1 MNASAT
7 NVLSILTLIGT
18 IQAHFQRRQAANDV
32 VAQEIARVLSLLTPL
47 PELDGVFPRTRHPAA
62 RHLAAAFE
70 AGNASTADL
79 LAAIRAVARNLPWRY
94 SYAKRDD
101 APGLEKNMAFAEII
115 GPEAPFQSDRVCLGL
130 TLIGPKT
137 FYPAHAHPAIELY
150 YVAAGTATW
159 TADGVSSKNAPGA
172 FILHPSQIV
181 HAMQTHS
188 KPLLAVYSWSG
199 ADVKTLST
207 YTEKQPH
214 E

>member
-1 MNASAT
+1 MSASAI

-18 IQAHFQRRQAANDV
+18 IKAHFQRRQATGDA
-32 VAQEIARVLSLLTPL
+32 VAQEIDKVLSLLKPL
-47 PELDGVFPRTRHPAA
+47 PALEGEFPRTRHPSA
-62 RHLAAAFE
+62 RHLAKAFE
-70 AGNASTADL
+70 AGNASTAAL
-79 LAAIRAVARNLPWRY
+79 LDAIRPVARNLPWRY

-130 TLIGPKT
+130 TLIGPET
-137 FYPAHAHPAIELY
+137 LYPIHEHPAIELY

-181 HAMQTHS
+181 HAMQTHWE
-188 KPLLAVYSWSG
+188 PLLAVYSWSG
-199 ADVKTLST
+199 ADVKTLSS
-207 YTEKQPH
+207 YTPSAN
-214 E
+214 